1 MTCSFPYVR
10 DWLNLHP
17 LKDEPEARV
26 ICNLYDG
33 TPIGPDA
40 MWGMMK
46 RLKER
51 IETMLKQGS
60 ISDPEKKEKLQ
71 YLLRTKKW
79 NPYCIRHS
87 AITFDSDLLPD
98 YALKRK
104 VRWSM
109 NSKQASR
116 YIKRRMGDA
125 IKKQILMR
133 DGVLLEEKAFQNKPV
148 ILDCPRC
155 KFINSTDSKLCSGCS
170 YPLSAEAYEEI
181 KAGENGRMRDLEEKQ
196 KETYALLQTMVSIM
210 ANTDDDETK
219 KRMAKQLIE
228 KGWYKPVSKL
238 QTS

>member
-1 MTCSFPYVR
+1 M
-10 DWLNLHP
+10 
-17 LKDEPEARV
+17 

-46 RLKER
+46 RLKGR
-51 IETMLKQGS
+51 IERLLKQGS
-60 ISDPEKKEKLQ
+60 IRDPEEREKLQ

-116 YIKRRMGDA
+116 YIKRRMGDTV
-125 IKKQILMR
+125 KKQILMR
-133 DGVLLEEKAFQNKPV
+133 DGVLLEEKALQNKPAV
-148 ILDCPRC
+148 LDCPRC
-155 KFINSTDSKLCSGCS
+155 KFINSLVSKLCSRCS
-170 YPLSAEAYEEI
+170 YPLTAQAYEEI
-181 KAGENGRMRDLEEKQ
+181 KNIYVLG
-196 KETYALLQTMVSIM
+196 MVIGIG
-210 ANTDDDETK
+210 
-219 KRMAKQLIE
+219 LI
-228 KGWYKPVSKL
+228 GMLPVLHNLGLFGYSL
-238 QTS
+238 F